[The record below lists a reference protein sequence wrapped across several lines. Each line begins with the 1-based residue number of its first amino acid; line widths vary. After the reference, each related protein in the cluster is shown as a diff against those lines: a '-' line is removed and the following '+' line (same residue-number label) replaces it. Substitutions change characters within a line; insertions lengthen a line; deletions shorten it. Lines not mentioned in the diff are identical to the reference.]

1 MSDSLIFIY
10 ITTYVKF
17 IFFLHIYI
25 IELSKIWSIVSIVK
39 IIPMYTNNLRICIK
53 DMFIYNSIYGVL
65 S

>member
-39 IIPMYTNNLRICIK
+39 IIPMYINNLRICIK